1 MESPYIVTYNKI
13 NLLFAKCKS
22 FLEIL
27 KNKKDWSKVAMQ
39 YALQIMYFLHC
50 GYVLMTTNNNND
62 SFKQFVDNSNN
73 TQKLK
78 DFEIEK
84 NYSFTTYKVQ
94 DAIIASELAIQT
106 IDIKSKDHENRQIN
120 KASYLAIELIIQ
132 QKISSLKGRDK
143 NKKRERDDWI
153 KLMDKLRSL
162 DSLISIDCYIR
173 QVLLS
178 ILPLILVQ

>member
-1 MESPYIVTYNKI
+1 MASYIVIYNKI

-27 KNKKDWSKVAMQ
+27 ENKKNWSKVAMQ

-50 GYVLMTTNNNND
+50 GFVLMTTNNNND

-73 TQKLK
+73 TQRLK
-78 DFEIEK
+78 DFEIKK
-84 NYSFTTYKVQ
+84 NYSFTTFKVH
-94 DAIIASELAIQT
+94 DVLLASELAIQT

-120 KASYLAIELIIQ
+120 KASYLALELIIE
-132 QKISSLKGRDK
+132 QKISSLKGDK
-143 NKKRERDDWI
+143 SKKREKADWT
-153 KLMDKLRSL
+153 LLLDKLRSL
-162 DSLISIDCYIR
+162 DSSISIDCYIR
-173 QVLLS
+173 KVLLS